1 LQAGFEPMLR
11 RVRDFVALLHSD
23 DLVIRSPMCIGLCV
37 LFVAAVAIW
46 SLVR

>member
-1 LQAGFEPMLR
+1 MYRRLR
-11 RVRDFVALLHSD
+11 RFIGLLHSD
-23 DLVIRSPMCIGLCV
+23 DLVIRSPVGVGLCV